1 MTTHTT
7 NRQWILYAVLAGC
20 MTAAFRV
27 LSSPGF
33 TNDHFMHLAWAR
45 QMLFGELPGRDFV
58 EPGMPLVVVLSA
70 IAQWVAPNPL
80 SEELLTSGM
89 LGLAAGLT
97 FLLVA
102 RLSGSRLVAL
112 GATLFE
118 LALQPR
124 LYSYPKILV
133 PVLAVLALR
142 WYLARP
148 STIRL
153 TAPAATTAIA
163 FLFRHDLGLFAGAG
177 IVVGLWAATDFSVR
191 RTALQVRAFV
201 ALTAGLLVPYLLFVQ
216 WSEGVVEHFRRGVEF
231 SKGEAHQ
238 LWPPLPA
245 FESRSLAEWLEPNA
259 ATLLVW
265 STYAL
270 LAVGL
275 AWLIWARR
283 HRTREAMAVATA
295 IVTIFGAYVLVILRH
310 PLPTRLPDLAGILAV
325 TGGWLTSEFIPAL
338 ARERVTRP
346 VVAGVA
352 AAGLVAVLAAATVTT
367 STMTRLMERVDDSA
381 LLLGPTKVEE
391 NIHDIVASRTTWPW
405 PQMWPSGVLPPVIPY
420 LDHCTAASDRLL
432 LTWPAPEYLYFAR
445 RLFAAG
451 HGIMLQPPA
460 FETERDRAEMQR
472 WLAPQRVPI
481 VLINEDRRS
490 EFVRGHPD
498 LDADIR
504 DRYEAAG
511 TFTAYDGATITIAVR
526 KDLHPTS
533 RYEPQGWPC
542 GFEPSTE

>member
-7 NRQWILYAVLAGC
+7 RRQWILYSVLAGF

-45 QMLFGELPGRDFV
+45 QMVFGELPGRDFV

-70 IAQWVAPNPL
+70 LAQWLAPNPL

-97 FLLVA
+97 FFFVG

-124 LYSYPKILV
+124 LYNYPKILV
-133 PVLAVLALR
+133 PVLAILALQ

-148 STIRL
+148 SVPRL
-153 TAPAATTAIA
+153 AAPAAATALA
-163 FLFRHDLGLFAGAG
+163 FLFRHDLGLYAGAG
-177 IVVGLWAATDFSVR
+177 IAVGL
-191 RTALQVRAFV
+191 FV
-201 ALTAGLLVPYLLFVQ
+201 AADFNPRQWASRAWMFMVQTAALLVPYLLFVQ
-216 WSEGVVEHFRRGVEF
+216 WSEGLLEHVRRGVEF

-265 STYAL
+265 STYML

-275 AWLIWARR
+275 AWLVRARR
-283 HRTREAMAVATA
+283 HRTREGAAVAAA
-295 IVTIFGAYVLVILRH
+295 IITMFGAYVLVVLRH
-310 PLPTRLPDLAGILAV
+310 PLPTRLPDLAGILAI
-325 TGGWLTSEFIPAL
+325 TGGWLISEILQAL
-338 ARERVTRP
+338 ARERVARP

-352 AAGLVAVLAAATVTT
+352 AAGMVAVLATVTITT

-391 NIHDIVASRTTWPW
+391 NIHDIIASRTIWPW
-405 PQMWPSGVLPPVIPY
+405 PEMWPTRELPPAIEY
-420 LDHCTAASDRLL
+420 LDRCTNPSDRILM
-432 LTWPAPEYLYFAR
+432 TWPAPEYYYFAR

-451 HGIMLQPPA
+451 HALLLPPHAFAIDLDRVQML
-460 FETERDRAEMQR
+460 R

-481 VLINEDRRS
+481 VLINEDRRG
-490 EFVRGHPD
+490 EFASTYAG
-498 LDADIR
+498 LDAFIR
-504 DRYEAAG
+504 ERYQAAG
-511 TFTAYDGATITIAVR
+511 TFTIYDGATITIAVR

-542 GFEPSTE
+542 GFEASRD